1 MKNYIRIGLLALYML
16 GALPVASC
24 SANNSSDSSLQSRS
38 AAKDSDQY
46 AGSYDLGSNGFIA
59 IGPLEEADGHLMF
72 TDYKTGRAGFLLPA
86 ADGTFYS
93 GPSFRK
99 ESPIDIKVAFTKNEK
114 GDVTGLVWNQRGA
127 PEMKAT
133 KTPFR
138 REEVRFQNGAVTLS
152 GTLFLPA
159 TKGPHPGL
167 VLIHGSGAATRSMGA
182 TPYLYLH
189 FGVAVL
195 TYDKRGTGASSGE
208 LTRASIDDLAGDAL
222 AAVGYLKNHADI
234 NPRQIGVR
242 GDSQGGWVAPLAAS
256 RSKDIAF
263 LIVRSASARTQQ
275 DNLVYE
281 VENEVRSQGFSE
293 EDARQAGK
301 IRQLLSNALATNTGW
316 DSLTEALEKA
326 RSKPWL
332 HLTQATWV
340 LSRGVPTGSYLRDL
354 QRVFIFDPIPVWE
367 QITCPVLVLL
377 GEVDRSVPTQES
389 APKIEQALRKAG
401 NKDFTITVFPK
412 GSHGLLESETGYNSD
427 APNVKRYVP
436 GYLESMTAWLLKRVE
451 VKSPPPKSD

>member
-1 MKNYIRIGLLALYML
+1 MKNSIRMGLLALHILIMVPL
-16 GALPVASC
+16 VAC
-24 SANNSSDSSLQSRS
+24 SEENSSES
-38 AAKDSDQY
+38 ATQARAASKESEKY
-46 AGSYDLGSNGFIA
+46 SGSYDFGPNGFVA

-114 GDVTGLVWNQRGA
+114 DEVTGLVWNQRGV

-133 KTPFR
+133 KVALR
-138 REEVRFQNGAVTLS
+138 REEVRFSNGSVNLS

-159 TKGPHPGL
+159 AKGPHPCL
-167 VLIHGSGAATRSMGA
+167 VMIHGSGPATRSMGA

-189 FGVAVL
+189 FGIAVL
-195 TYDKRGTGASSGE
+195 TYDKRGTGGSSGE
-208 LTRASIDDLAGDAL
+208 LNRSGIEDLAGDAL
-222 AAVGYLKNHADI
+222 AAVDYLKTHSDI
-234 NPRQIGVR
+234 NPRHIGVR

-293 EDARQAGK
+293 EDARQAGE
-301 IRQLLSNALATNTGW
+301 IRQMLSDALATNTGW
-316 DSLTEALEKA
+316 EALTETLERS
-326 RSKPWL
+326 RSKPWFQ
-332 HLTQATWV
+332 LTQAAWV
-340 LSRGVPTGSYLRDL
+340 LSRGVPTGSFLRNL
-354 QRVFIFDPIPVWE
+354 QRVFIFDPMPAWE
-367 QITCPVLVLL
+367 QVTCPVLVLL
-377 GEVDRSVPTQES
+377 GEFDRSVPSQES
-389 APKIEQALRKAG
+389 AQKIEQALKKTEH
-401 NKDFTITVFPK
+401 KDFTITIFPK

-436 GYLESMTAWLLKRVE
+436 GYLESMTSWLLNRVE
-451 VKSPPPKSD
+451 VKAQQPKSE